1 MGVIDVDR
9 GLLQHSAE
17 AALHA
22 SEQAWTHMEAEFA
35 GRVPELMQTLTPQG
49 PYGYTIMP
57 EVRADGSVKLP
68 IITTRED
75 INKAYTMIRGASDL
89 LSSEA
94 IVELRGAWYSFQ
106 EALNRGRVK
115 GNELVR
121 EAETLA
127 LFPSTRGTGI
137 TGELVWVRVPRTA
150 LGQAAPPANAK
161 TDTLSLR
168 RQLRVL
174 HDRFVAALRAADVEA
189 VLDTFNDGVQSA
201 VRNYVDDTGAL
212 VSLDGK
218 EAHRAHYQS
227 LFAKYAVESVGLL
240 DRVVQEW
247 YVFAELRLTLRR
259 RDGVGGVVAVH
270 TAEFFVPANDGRFIV
285 RIGHGTDPA

>member
-1 MGVIDVDR
+1 
-9 GLLQHSAE
+9 
-17 AALHA
+17 
-22 SEQAWTHMEAEFA
+22 
-35 GRVPELMQTLTPQG
+35 
-49 PYGYTIMP
+49 MP
-57 EVRADGSVKLP
+57 EVRPDGSVKLP
-68 IITTRED
+68 IITTRDD
-75 INKAYTMIRGASDL
+75 INKAYTMIRGASEL

-94 IVELRGAWYSFQ
+94 IVELRGSWYSFQ

-115 GNELVR
+115 SNDLLR

-150 LGQAAPPANAK
+150 LGQAAPPADAK

-168 RQLRVL
+168 RQVRVL
-174 HDRFVAALRAADVEA
+174 HDRFANALRAADVEA
-189 VLDTFNDGVQSA
+189 LLDTCNDGVQSA
-201 VRNYVDDTGAL
+201 VRNYVEDTGAL
-212 VSLDGK
+212 ISLDGK
-218 EAHRAHYQS
+218 EAHRAYYRS

-247 YVFAELRLTLRR
+247 YVFAELRLTLRPR
-259 RDGVGGVVAVH
+259 HGAGGVVALH